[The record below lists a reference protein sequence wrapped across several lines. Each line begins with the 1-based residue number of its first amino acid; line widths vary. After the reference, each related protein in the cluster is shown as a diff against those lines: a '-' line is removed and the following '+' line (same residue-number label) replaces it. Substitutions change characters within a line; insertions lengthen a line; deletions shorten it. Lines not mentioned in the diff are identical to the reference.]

1 MNIDW
6 DQFPADQM
14 TEAAAPLSRE
24 PLSEGIH
31 CGKIDR
37 VTVESGWRV
46 SADNPSGDCLSI
58 WLDCEENG
66 ERADVRRVFVTV
78 PCNQINRISVIARA
92 CGVAPPERGRA
103 DWDETTLIG
112 RGCEVE
118 TSQYIVQNGPKAG
131 ETRASV
137 KRWIVPEAAKPAAPA
152 PAPQTVAP
160 KPAAK
165 VPAMKVNKAAKAAQG
180 GADDIPF

>member
-6 DQFPADQM
+6 DAFPADQM
-14 TEAAAPLSRE
+14 TEAPPPSRE

-31 CGKIDR
+31 KGVIDR

-46 SADNPSGDCLSI
+46 SPDNPSGDCLSI

-66 ERADVRRVFVTV
+66 ERKRVFVTV
-78 PCNQINRISVIARA
+78 PITQIGRISVIARA

-112 RGCEVE
+112 RECSVE
-118 TSQYIVQNGPKAG
+118 TSQYIVQNGAKAG

-137 KRWIVPEAAKPAAPA
+137 RRWIVPEAAKPAAPA
-152 PAPQTVAP
+152 PAP

-165 VPAMKVNKAAKAAQG
+165 VAPMTVNKAAKAAGG

>member
-6 DQFPADQM
+6 DQFPADQS
-14 TEAAAPLSRE
+14 TEAAAPPSRE

-31 CGKIDR
+31 KGAIDR
-37 VTVESGWRV
+37 VTVENGWRV
-46 SADNPSGDCLSI
+46 APDNPSGDCLSI
-58 WLDCEENG
+58 WLDCEEGG
-66 ERADVRRVFVTV
+66 ERKRVFVTV

-112 RGCEVE
+112 RECSVE
-118 TSQYIVQNGPKAG
+118 TSQYIVQNGPKSG

-137 KRWIVPEAAKPAAPA
+137 RRWIVTEAAKPAAPSA
-152 PAPQTVAP
+152 AP

-165 VPAMKVNKAAKAAQG
+165 VPPIKVNKAAKAAQG

>member
-6 DQFPADQM
+6 DQFPADQLN
-14 TEAAAPLSRE
+14 ELAPPPSRE

-31 CGKIDR
+31 KGVVDR

-46 SADNPSGDCLSI
+46 SPDNPIGDCLSI
-58 WLDCEENG
+58 WLDCEENA
-66 ERADVRRVFVTV
+66 ERKRVFVTV
-78 PCNQINRISVIARA
+78 PITQIGRISVIARA

-103 DWDETTLIG
+103 DWDETALIG
-112 RGCEVE
+112 RECSVE
-118 TSQYIVQNGPKAG
+118 TSQYIVQNGAKAG

-137 KRWIVPEAAKPAAPA
+137 RRWIVPEAAKPAAPA
-152 PAPQTVAP
+152 PAP

-165 VPAMKVNKAAKAAQG
+165 PAPMKVNKAAKAAG

>member
-6 DQFPADQM
+6 DAFPADQLN
-14 TEAAAPLSRE
+14 ELAPPPSRE

-31 CGKIDR
+31 KGVIDR
-37 VTVESGWRV
+37 VTAENGWRV
-46 SADNPSGDCLSI
+46 SPDNPSGDCLSI
-58 WLDCEENG
+58 WLDCEESG
-66 ERADVRRVFVTV
+66 ERKRVFVTV

-112 RGCEVE
+112 RECEVE
-118 TSQYIVQNGPKAG
+118 TSQYIVQNGAKAG

-152 PAPQTVAP
+152 AAPQTVAP
-160 KPAAK
+160 KPPAK
-165 VPAMKVNKAAKAAQG
+165 VPAMKVNKAAKAAGG

>member
-6 DQFPADQM
+6 DAFPADQLN
-14 TEAAAPLSRE
+14 EAAAPPSRE

-31 CGKIDR
+31 KGVIDR

-46 SADNPSGDCLSI
+46 APDNPSGDCLSI
-58 WLDCEENG
+58 WLDCEEGG
-66 ERADVRRVFVTV
+66 ERKRVFVTV
-78 PCNQINRISVIARA
+78 PVTQLNRISVIARA
-92 CGVAPPERGRA
+92 CGVAPPERGRS

-112 RGCEVE
+112 RECTVE

-137 KRWIVPEAAKPAAPA
+137 RRWIVPEAAKPAAPA
-152 PAPQTVAP
+152 ASP

-165 VPAMKVNKAAKAAQG
+165 IAPMKTNKAAKVAG

>member
-6 DQFPADQM
+6 DAFPADQLN
-14 TEAAAPLSRE
+14 ELAPPPSRE

-31 CGKIDR
+31 KGVIDR
-37 VTVESGWRV
+37 VTVEAGWRV
-46 SADNPSGDCLSI
+46 APDNPSGDCLSI
-58 WLDCEENG
+58 WLDCEEAG
-66 ERADVRRVFVTV
+66 ERKRVFVTV

-112 RGCEVE
+112 RECSVE